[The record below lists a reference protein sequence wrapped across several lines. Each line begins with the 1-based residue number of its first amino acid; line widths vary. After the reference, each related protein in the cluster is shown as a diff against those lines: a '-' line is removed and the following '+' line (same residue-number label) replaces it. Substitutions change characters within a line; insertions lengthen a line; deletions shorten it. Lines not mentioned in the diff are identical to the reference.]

1 MFNPYFFTFQPL
13 SASFSLFRPLFTSDG
28 ANTRMLTASACCHQA
43 VDMRPISSPDQPAGA
58 GAVASAPS
66 KALDDLMDDFD
77 DDDDEGE
84 GASGGDSSSS
94 SGGGQADAGW
104 MSSDAIDFSK
114 YM

>member
-1 MFNPYFFTFQPL
+1 
-13 SASFSLFRPLFTSDG
+13 
-28 ANTRMLTASACCHQA
+28 
-43 VDMRPISSPDQPAGA
+43 MRPISSPDQPAGA

-66 KALDDLMDDFD
+66 KALDDLMNDFDDDDD